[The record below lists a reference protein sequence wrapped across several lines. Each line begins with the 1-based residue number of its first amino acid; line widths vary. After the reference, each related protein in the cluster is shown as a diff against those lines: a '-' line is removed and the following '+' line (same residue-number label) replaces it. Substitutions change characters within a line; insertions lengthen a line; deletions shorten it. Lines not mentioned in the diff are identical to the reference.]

1 MLFWLPS
8 VGWSLHVNDVCA
20 FVFMS
25 MCACVCVFVCVYD
38 YVCMH
43 VKDFVYVCVCL
54 WVFEKEKMTEQD
66 RETDRDREFPF
77 PSLAAIDWVFGAEKQ
92 DITQQPISVWIM
104 SYLSLTPAFPSTTL
118 LLWVPFTQVDRSSRW
133 KETQH
138 SYQDIELPGES
149 LQIIFRGCQLY
160 RGPPKLD
167 DFKDFL
173 KVWGKLNFHAVLTAP
188 VNIAL

>member
-1 MLFWLPS
+1 MGHYTWMICVHLCLW
-8 VGWSLHVNDVCA
+8 VCL
-20 FVFMS
+20 
-25 MCACVCVFVCVYD
+25 
-38 YVCMH
+38 CMH

-54 WVFEKEKMTEQD
+54 WVFEKEKMTAQD
-66 RETDRDREFPF
+66 RETDRRPRVSFSF
-77 PSLAAIDWVFGAEKQ
+77 TWVFGAEKQ

-104 SYLSLTPAFPSTTL
+104 SYLSLTLAFPSTTL

-138 SYQDIELPGES
+138 SYQDIELPSES

-160 RGPPKLD
+160 RGPPNLD

-173 KVWGKLNFHAVLTAP
+173 KVWGKLNFHTVLTAP